1 MQMQLFSYFSQHNY
15 LLSHQLTPSLHCLK
29 ITHVEDHL
37 KKKKSAICGSEV
49 TAYAMS

>member
-15 LLSHQLTPSLHCLK
+15 LLSYQLTPSLHCLK